1 MMFKSTLIAAAI
13 FAMCLLVLPASAI
26 SQEVE
31 SVRHASP
38 ALIELAA
45 DFREFR
51 SPLFRSRTWR
61 PTHRVEGVPDYA
73 EVKKEQIEGLARFRE
88 KLNAMNPRDWP
99 VHDQVDYLLLRSEMD
114 DVYFEQHILRE
125 VETNPGYYIEQ
136 AINGVAREIP
146 DVVPYSTE
154 TAAAIIAAFERT
166 GPIVEQGP
174 ANIIIADASPELAAM
189 GIRHVEDIR
198 EQYAAGVNYSS
209 PNSRHHTVVNCGARR
224 PRRPASWRIT
234 ANGSS
239 AISSGCRVTQISVR
253 RTCFGSS
260 TASTSFPGVVRNC

>member
-1 MMFKSTLIAAAI
+1 MMFKPTLIAAAI
-13 FAMCLLVLPASAI
+13 FAMCLLVLPAPAI
-26 SQEVE
+26 SQEGE

-51 SPLFRSRTWR
+51 SPLFRPRTWR
-61 PTHRVEGVPDYA
+61 PTHRVDGVPDYA
-73 EVKKEQIEGLARFRE
+73 AVKREQIEGLARFRE

-125 VETNPGYYIEQ
+125 VETNPGYYVEQ

-146 DVVPYSTE
+146 DVVPFSTE
-154 TAAAIIAAFERT
+154 TAEAIITAFERT
-166 GPIVEQGP
+166 GPIVDQGTK
-174 ANIIIADASPELAAM
+174 NIIVPDASPELAAM
-189 GIRHVEDIR
+189 GIRHVSNIR
-198 EQYAAGVNYSS
+198 EKYAAGVELFE
-209 PNSRHHTVVNCGARR
+209 PHFPRHTVVNCGARH

-239 AISSGCRVTQISVR
+239 AISTGCRVTQTSVR

-260 TASTSFPGVVRNC
+260 NASTSFLGVVRNC